1 MNRDQ
6 LEKLWETRFHK
17 ILDLEEDSLSFYRDL
32 SERNDL
38 IAENPRLKEMM
49 DEILEDEQRHSVICK
64 ELVRVV
70 TAKNQK
76 KESL

>member
-1 MNRDQ
+1 MNHDQ
-6 LEKLWETRFHK
+6 LRQLWETRFHK
-17 ILDLEEDSLSFYRDL
+17 ILDLEEDSLTFYRDL

-64 ELVRVV
+64 ELVRLVE
-70 TAKNQK
+70 AKK
-76 KESL
+76 KQQ